1 VAEGFLDVPGGRVFW
16 RDVGDGG
23 VPLLTLHGGPGFP
36 HDYIEALAGLG
47 DRRRVIFYDQL
58 GCGRSDRPDDD
69 ALWTVGRFVEEVETV
84 RTALGLE
91 DFHLFG
97 SSWGGMLAMEYTLS
111 HRPAA
116 LRSLTLCSSPASM
129 VRWVEGCNEL
139 LDALPEWNRE
149 TIRRHEESGYTTC
162 PHYGAAILE
171 FYRRHVCRMDPWPD
185 GLERAFRDAGYQV
198 YGYMNGPSEFTVV
211 GTLKDWSVMDRLG
224 EIEHPT
230 LVVSGEH
237 DELRPEHAREIAEAI
252 PNAELQILDG
262 CSHLSFA
269 EDPERFYRVTNE
281 FLERVE
287 AAP

>member
-1 VAEGFLDVPGGRVFW
+1 VADGFIDVPGGRVFW
-16 RDVGDGG
+16 RDVGEGG

-36 HDYIEALAGLG
+36 HDYIEAVDRLG

-69 ALWTVGRFVEEVETV
+69 SLWTVERFVEEVETV
-84 RTALGLE
+84 RTALGLD

-97 SSWGGMLAMEYTLS
+97 SSWGGMLAMEYALA
-111 HRPAA
+111 RKPAA
-116 LRSLTLCSSPASM
+116 LRTLILCSSPASM

-139 LDALPEWNRE
+139 LAELPEWNRE
-149 TIRRHEESGYTTC
+149 TIRSHEENGYTAC

-171 FYRRHVCRMDPWPD
+171 FYRRHVCRLDPWPD

-224 EIEHPT
+224 EIDKPT

-237 DELRPEHAREIAEAI
+237 DELRPEHAREIAAAI
-252 PNAELQILDG
+252 PDAELQILEG

-269 EDPERFYRVTNE
+269 EDPETFCRVTNE
-281 FLERVE
+281 FLERAE
-287 AAP
+287 AAS